1 MTEPTRLEALRIDR
15 KVRAEVAGIL
25 ESCRDSSEMN
35 EEEHPLHGD
44 FKTAISLVLRFLN
57 MQPRK

>member
-1 MTEPTRLEALRIDR
+1 MAEPTRLEALRIDR
-15 KVRAEVAGIL
+15 KARAEVAGIL
-25 ESCRDSSEMN
+25 KRCKDSSELN
-35 EEEHPLHGD
+35 DQAHPLHKD